1 MWLMALTG
9 TPAFFASNEA
19 ARFWSRRV
27 IANHLSAGIRGE
39 CERAIRQFVLHGLAT
54 VSTLTSGPAALLIA
68 LPCPEKIGLLARI
81 KSARDCP
88 SFLGKPPTK
97 TTQSAPSKASSGLS
111 VAIALVY
118 SGNAQS
124 SSSIKV
130 PPSAGSAGVI
140 SRSCRVTGCWLPNAA
155 PEARRKSK
163 A

>member
-68 LPCPEKIGLLARI
+68 LPCPGEDRAIGPYQVGPRLAVFTWQ
-81 KSARDCP
+81 AADQYHP
-88 SFLGKPPTK
+88 V
-97 TTQSAPSKASSGLS
+97 SSLES
-111 VAIALVY
+111 LFRLVV
-118 SGNAQS
+118 GDR
-124 SSSIKV
+124 
-130 PPSAGSAGVI
+130 AGQ
-140 SRSCRVTGCWLPNAA
+140 
-155 PEARRKSK
+155 
-163 A
+163 